1 MGCVQSGDDDAQRSR
16 RISRDL
22 YRDYSRDAQI
32 VKLLLLGAGESGKST
47 IVKQMKLL
55 HAVNDRATV
64 GFSEE
69 EKAEARKA
77 IYANV
82 MDSIMALIEAVENF
96 GLKLKNNKLEEDKFK
111 VLRFAMNNECAR
123 PPEEVVESVKNLWN
137 DSIIQ
142 TCYQRRNEFQMN
154 DSAEYFLNHLERVC
168 GREFLPNDQDILRT
182 RVITSGI
189 VKIEFQFRKLQFH
202 MFDVGGQR
210 SERKKWIHCFDN
222 VTAVLFIISLSEY
235 DQALFEDNQTNRMHE
250 SLNLFSSIV
259 NNIHFKTKPF
269 IVFFNKKDLFEEKL
283 KKKSIRL
290 AFPDYSG
297 DNSLESASDFIIEKY
312 LGQSQVSSK
321 RRAIYPHMTTATDT
335 ELVNRVF
342 TNVSD
347 IILNDILKD
356 IGLN

>member
-1 MGCVQSGDDDAQRSR
+1 MGCAQSVDDETLRNR
-16 RISRDL
+16 RINREL
-22 YRDYSRDAQI
+22 YRDYSTDAQI

-55 HAVNDRATV
+55 HAVNDRATT
-64 GFSEE
+64 GFSDE
-69 EKAEARKA
+69 EKVEAQRA
-77 IYANV
+77 IYANI
-82 MDSIMALIEAVENF
+82 MDSIVALIEAMENF
-96 GLKLKNNKLEEDKFK
+96 GLKLNNNRLEEDKFK
-111 VLRFAMNNECAR
+111 VLRFAMNNESHR
-123 PPEEVVESVKNLWN
+123 PPEDVVMAMKNLWR
-137 DSIIQ
+137 DGVIQ
-142 TCYQRRNEFQMN
+142 ACYQRRNEFQMN
-154 DSAEYFLNHLERVC
+154 DSAEYFLKDLDRVC
-168 GREFLPNDQDILRT
+168 SKDFIPNDQDVLRT

-189 VKIEFQFRKLQFH
+189 VKIEFQFRKLRFH

-235 DQALFEDNQTNRMHE
+235 DQVLFEDNQTNRMHE
-250 SLNLFSSIV
+250 SLNLFASIV

-269 IVFFNKKDLFEEKL
+269 IVFFNKKDLFEDKL
-283 KKKSIRL
+283 KHKSIRI
-290 AFPDYSG
+290 AFPDYTG
-297 DNSLESASDFIIEKY
+297 DKSFESTSDFIIDKY
-312 LGQSQVSSK
+312 LNQSQVSSK
-321 RRAIYPHMTTATDT
+321 RRAIYPHLTTATDT